1 MGVNKPNVRLTV
13 HYGIPQSMEALYQEA
28 GRAGRDK
35 KKAEC
40 ITIFT
45 PEKKVPENLHD
56 PNSTLENIADIQNKM
71 ESQTKE
77 AILLSFYIF

>member
-13 HYGIPQSMEALYQEA
+13 HYGIPQSMEVYQEA

-45 PEKKVPENLHD
+45 PEKKVPEDLHD
-56 PNSTLENIADIQNKM
+56 PNSTLENIADIQNKWKVKLRGG
-71 ESQTKE
+71 SYS
-77 AILLSFYIF
+77 AFIFFN